1 MNQKVCSVARFGG
14 IMLRRSWGF
23 RVFAVISVLLIIFL
37 PYLLQGGIGWGESAY
52 RLYAEAGWVFLDEC
66 ELPEG
71 ENRVALLHKGTEGQ
85 RLMADAVKWVRVRRD

>member
-1 MNQKVCSVARFGG
+1 MS
-14 IMLRRSWGF
+14 
-23 RVFAVISVLLIIFL
+23 
-37 PYLLQGGIGWGESAY
+37 GWGESAY

-71 ENRVALLHKGTEGQ
+71 ENRVTLLHKGTEGQ

>member
-1 MNQKVCSVARFGG
+1 MS
-14 IMLRRSWGF
+14 
-23 RVFAVISVLLIIFL
+23 
-37 PYLLQGGIGWGESAY
+37 GWGESAY

-85 RLMADAVKWVRVRRD
+85 RLMADAVKWVRKEKR